1 MLHALLLVAAAYLCT
16 GLCGLLNGGGDDTE
30 DDLNWNEVVTEG
42 LLEGGGLVCSCALG
56 AVAAAAYALS
66 CWVWVAAGSQTLR
79 LVFGLL
85 LADVGV
91 SFVAMLVLLCRKRG
105 GVSKTSSRP

>member
-1 MLHALLLVAAAYLCT
+1 MGLESAPGLQKRINE
-16 GLCGLLNGGGDDTE
+16 GLCGLHCDVL
-30 DDLNWNEVVTEG
+30 
-42 LLEGGGLVCSCALG
+42 ALK
-56 AVAAAAYALS
+56 L
-66 CWVWVAAGSQTLR
+66 WVWVATGSQTLR